1 MPVLCLKVD
10 SDASK
15 VGKTIQYEI
24 VPQPLR
30 LTMIAYHFYNPAD
43 NTPLYDPYIKS
54 LKVRLPFLNSHSFV
68 TNSLGLEDG
77 IDIPICIENNKPCNI
92 ITGLDLTFEP
102 TRPISVNMVQ
112 GEVYHRVSPTK
123 LETYTGFYTDPADPA
138 TKTNVNVTVSLY
150 FEYDILQFDN

>member
-15 VGKTIQYEI
+15 IGKFIQYEI

-43 NTPLYDPYIKS
+43 NTPLYDPYTKS

-68 TNSLGLEDG
+68 TNSRGLETG
-77 IDIPICIENNKPCNI
+77 IDIPICIENAKPCNV

-112 GEVYHRVSPTK
+112 GEIYHRVNDNL
-123 LETYTGFYTDPADPA
+123 LEKYSGYYTDPNDLT
-138 TKTNVNVTVSLY
+138 TKVNVGVSISLY